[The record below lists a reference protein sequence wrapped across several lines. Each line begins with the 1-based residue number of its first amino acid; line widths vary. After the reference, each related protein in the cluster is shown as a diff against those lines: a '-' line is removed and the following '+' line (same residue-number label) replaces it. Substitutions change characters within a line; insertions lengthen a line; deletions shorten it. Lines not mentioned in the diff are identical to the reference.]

1 MPIVNAYENAAALC
15 EAIVLW
21 KAGAL
26 PSSLERLFYDVLRS
40 TCYMGT
46 ALLVKEAKYRKRTA
60 EWQQPDVQSLLLA
73 HLLTK
78 IKSTE
83 LKTDEPKKVVNL
95 LLRVIQNRLRDL
107 HAYQDRRKNFIVTA
121 SVDLDDSG
129 LQATDMSGQIRTRPA
144 NPKVSTDRRKKD
156 SD

>member
-1 MPIVNAYENAAALC
+1 MINAYENATVLC

-26 PSSLERLFYDVLRS
+26 PPSLERLFYDVLRS

-46 ALLVKEAKYRKRTA
+46 ILLVKETKYRRHTV
-60 EWQQPDVQSLLLA
+60 EWQQPDVQSMLLT

-83 LKTDEPKKVVNL
+83 LKTDQPKQVINL

-107 HAYQDRRKNFIVTA
+107 HAYQDRRKNFVTTTF
-121 SVDLDDSG
+121 VDIDAAALRHS
-129 LQATDMSGQIRTRPA
+129 DMSGQIRTKPV
-144 NPKVSTDRRKKD
+144 NSKINTDNTHKET
-156 SD
+156 